1 MGNIIGSEGQMCGR
15 VQNAIR
21 NVAMAV
27 AAAAA
32 VVALIAVFALTP

>member
-27 AAAAA
+27 AAAA